1 MQLPWQ
7 PRSLEFMIW
16 DASSFQ
22 CLSEIDVPEH
32 NSSFGATRGDEVA
45 EPFLDSSAVSRQRP
59 HPSAGVLLLLDQP
72 RAKSL
77 PGWSSPADPRL
88 QQLQPVL
95 LPSPRAST
103 RQWHLPLPRELQ
115 QRRHNMP
122 HVPAGAKGVTG
133 WNPEL
138 QHIVT
143 PQGVFFQASY
153 VLFVCPNIGHLYCSK
168 ATNDFDVFPLIHMH
182 FVFWKAVKY
191 FLIIFLIL
199 EKPCKWQDSGGKLP
213 PLIT

>member
-122 HVPAGAKGVTG
+122 HVPAGAKVVTRMESRTSAHCHSTG
-133 WNPEL
+133 CFL
-138 QHIVT
+138 SGILCLVCV
-143 PQGVFFQASY
+143 PQYWTF
-153 VLFVCPNIGHLYCSK
+153 VL
-168 ATNDFDVFPLIHMH
+168 
-182 FVFWKAVKY
+182 
-191 FLIIFLIL
+191 
-199 EKPCKWQDSGGKLP
+199 
-213 PLIT
+213 